1 MDKHDTLLLAC
12 GTMEERRMLRQLL
25 RGKYHLLEAGN
36 ARQMMS
42 LLRQDQSCIAAVL
55 LLITREDLVE
65 QTYLMGEKED
75 LLQFPVIILAQE
87 EDSDI
92 LTRCFQGGAL
102 DVIALE
108 YEPYALLHRIENI
121 VELSRHQRYLEEMV
135 RQKVEALRHSSEVMI
150 DVMTSMIEQR
160 SGELGQHTLRIRHLT
175 RILLTEVARACPEY
189 GLEQRDIEAIASASV
204 FHDIG
209 KIAIPD
215 TVLKKPGP
223 LTEQERKI
231 IQSHCLAGCRILD
244 NLRDVAEADYL
255 NFAYDICQYHH
266 ERWDGHGYPEG
277 LSGNDIPIWAQVVGL
292 VDAYD
297 ALRTPRVYKEAYS
310 HPQSVNMLLKGAC
323 GAFSPLLMECFK
335 RVHEEMEAASLAC
348 EKELLEQQQEIRMAP
363 HRQNPQQENALE
375 RMNAKYN
382 ALVHYINGLLLEV
395 DVEKKLFHLVYNP
408 YPELNWLN
416 TMTTFE
422 EMYQELEQRVFYF
435 DDHRTMRD
443 YLQEELQ
450 FFLTRGLRRSTRYV
464 HLQSQRWPEGEEFE
478 LNFIRINPFDAKKK
492 SLAILCRR
500 VQNAA
505 DRRTATAPAPLTDS
519 TLVCR
524 NDAGLTL
531 VRLTDRMERLLGY
544 SEQELWDHF
553 HGQLLKLVLPEDQE
567 KLRRTCYQQLTR
579 GNRIQTEFRC
589 RSKAGATE
597 WVLMRAVVGQDEN
610 NDETLQC
617 FLLNTTES
625 RQHYEALYQKMQNY
639 EIILSQTENVLF
651 NWLWDTDTIH
661 FSETWEK
668 YFGFLPKKQHFRE
681 VLNSGTHFH
690 PEDHVQVLDALTRLE
705 NGAELEVVDV
715 RIVTS
720 QGRYFWSRIRATA
733 IRDHNGN
740 IQKISGIMIN
750 VNAEKQS
757 QRLLEE
763 MAERDALTKLLNKS
777 ACRKQA
783 EEYLMRYSQNTQCAL
798 LMIDLDNFKAVN
810 DRFGHLFGDSVL
822 TAVAREIEKL
832 FRAQDIL
839 GRVGGDEFLVMM
851 RGVADRQLVIQRCQ
865 MLLRAMT
872 NLLHNAKME
881 LPVSCSIGIALSPDH
896 GTSYAELFRKA
907 DQALYQAKALG
918 KNGYRVYNQEDG
930 YPKEGGIKPAT
941 PIDSNQGPSMAES
954 SLVRHAFQ
962 QLYSAEDVEK
972 TIHDI
977 LALVGEKMN
986 VSRVYV
992 FENEEDGL
1000 YCSNTFEWCNHGFL
1014 PQKEFLQ
1021 HLNYEIQ
1028 LPGYRERFDEDGIFY
1043 CPDITQLPEE
1053 TYRIAKEQDI
1063 CSMLQCA
1070 IQDSSG
1076 IFRGFV
1082 GFDECVEQRLWVQDQ
1097 VDVLRD
1103 FSQMLGRYLLH
1114 WRSQQ
1119 ADRRQAEQMQCLL
1132 NNQPGWLYVVEP
1144 ETGNLRYQNQPAQQ
1158 RFPGGELGKPCY
1170 QTLHRREVPCP
1181 GCPAFSL
1188 GQQSQKSL
1196 LMEDGDT
1203 GSILAEATAVIWEEK
1218 PAWMMTCRKLTVAK

>member
-36 ARQMMS
+36 SRQMMS
-42 LLRQDQSCIAAVL
+42 LLRQDKSCIAAVL
-55 LLITREDLVE
+55 LLITQEDLVD
-65 QTYLMGEKED
+65 QNYLMGEKEA
-75 LLQFPVIILAQE
+75 LLQFPVIILPRE
-87 EDSDI
+87 EDPDI

-108 YEPYALLHRIENI
+108 YEPYALLRRIENI
-121 VELSRHQRYLEEMV
+121 VELSRHQRYLETMV
-135 RQKVEALRHSSEVMI
+135 AQKVEALRHSSEVMI

-215 TVLKKPGP
+215 NILKKPGS

-266 ERWDGHGYPEG
+266 ERWDGNGYPEG

-323 GAFSPLLMECFK
+323 GAFSPLLLECFK

-348 EKELLEQQQEIRMAP
+348 EKELLDKQQEIQKQP

-375 RMNAKYN
+375 RMTAKYN

-395 DVEKKLFHLVYNP
+395 DVEQKLFHLVYNP

-416 TMTTFE
+416 AVTTFE
-422 EMYQELEQRVFYF
+422 EMYRMLDRQILFSK
-435 DDHRTMRD
+435 DHRKMRA
-443 YLQEELQ
+443 YFQEEMQ
-450 FFLTRGLRRSTRYV
+450 DFLRQNLRRSTRYI
-464 HLQSQRWPEGEEFE
+464 HLQSRRWPEGEEFE
-478 LNFIRINPFDAKKK
+478 VNFIRVNPFDAKKK

-500 VQNAA
+500 VKGTE
-505 DRRTATAPAPLTDS
+505 DRRSATAPGALTDS

-531 VRLTDRMERLLGY
+531 VRLADRMERILGY
-544 SEQELWDHF
+544 SEQEVRENFGGH
-553 HGQLLKLVLPEDQE
+553 LLQLVLPEEQE
-567 KLRRTCYQQLTR
+567 KVRRTLYQQLTR

-589 RSKAGATE
+589 RSKAGTIE
-597 WVLMRAVVGQDEN
+597 WVLMRAVVGWDEKN
-610 NDETLQC
+610 EETLQC
-617 FLLNTTES
+617 YLMNVTES

-661 FSETWEK
+661 FSETWEE
-668 YFGFLPKKQHFRE
+668 YFGFLPKKEHFRE

-705 NGAELEVVDV
+705 NGAELEVVDA

-733 IRDHNGN
+733 IRDQQGH

-763 MAERDALTKLLNKS
+763 MAERDALTKLLNKA
-777 ACRKQA
+777 ACRKRA
-783 EEYLMRYSQNTQCAL
+783 EEYLSRYSQNTQSAV

-832 FRAQDIL
+832 FRAQDVL

-872 NLLHNAKME
+872 NLLHNTKME
-881 LPVSCSIGIALSPDH
+881 LPVSCSIGVALSPEH
-896 GTSYAELFRKA
+896 GTTYAELFRKA
-907 DQALYQAKALG
+907 DQALYQAKARG
-918 KNGYRVYNQEDG
+918 KNGYRIYDSEDG
-930 YPKEGGIKPAT
+930 YPKDGGIKPAT

-972 TIHDI
+972 TIGEV

-992 FENEEDGL
+992 FENGEDGRR
-1000 YCSNTFEWCNHGFL
+1000 CSNTFEWCNHGFL

-1021 HLNYEIQ
+1021 NLDYESQ
-1028 LPGYRERFDEDGIFY
+1028 LPGYRERFDENGIFY
-1043 CPDITQLPEE
+1043 CPDIAQLPEE
-1053 TYRIAKEQDI
+1053 TYRIAKKQDI

-1070 IQDSSG
+1070 IRDGSG
-1076 IFRGFV
+1076 NFRGFI

-1114 WRSQQ
+1114 WRGQQ
-1119 ADRRQAEQMQCLL
+1119 KDRRQAEQMQRLL
-1132 NNQPGWLYVVEP
+1132 DSQSGWLYVVEP
-1144 ETGNLRYQNQPAQQ
+1144 ETGKLCYRNQAAQEH
-1158 RFPGGELGKPCY
+1158 FPDGELGKPCY
-1170 QTLHRREVPCP
+1170 LTLQGRKAPCP

-1188 GQQSQKSL
+1188 GQQTQKAV
-1196 LMEDGDT
+1196 LMEDGET
-1203 GSILAEATAVIWEEK
+1203 GPILAEAAAVLWEEK
-1218 PAWMMTCRKLTVAK
+1218 SAWMMTCRKLTVTN